1 MFKNYNIIVISSC
14 LLCLFG
20 MQLSTSMKDQTLK
33 DVDDTLIEAGKFMED
48 VAREPSKVQCL
59 ERFAK
64 CKEIVEWLK
73 RVTKG

>member
-1 MFKNYNIIVISSC
+1 MKN
-14 LLCLFG
+14 
-20 MQLSTSMKDQTLK
+20 QTLR
-33 DVDDTLIEAGKFMED
+33 DVDDRLIEAGRFMED

-59 ERFAK
+59 ERFTR

>member
-1 MFKNYNIIVISSC
+1 
-14 LLCLFG
+14 
-20 MQLSTSMKDQTLK
+20 MKDQTLK

-73 RVTKG
+73 GVTKG